1 MSRSGPNTVP
11 GKARV
16 SKNAVTHGIMS
27 PSPVLTRLEEE
38 TEWERHRGGEIE
50 DSTMEDIEK
59 WTSHSTKTSKLRN
72 SFRLLIPT
80 HPRK

>member
-27 PSPVLTRLEEE
+27 PSPVLTGLEDEA
-38 TEWERHRGGEIE
+38 EWERHRGERLKTP
-50 DSTMEDIEK
+50 TMEDIEK
-59 WTSHSTKTSKLRN
+59 
-72 SFRLLIPT
+72 
-80 HPRK
+80 